1 MHQKKIAMPA
11 SSEQQ
16 PAQLVA
22 VRTSEPFRKR
32 RHWPKT
38 LEARMELGLRELR
51 APATFEEYL
60 ALSEDCDYRIHYRD
74 GHIISFLEIDEKTN
88 AIMGE
93 ASVVHEALV
102 MRIGKLLA
110 EILDLQSGPPFQI
123 LGSNV
128 RLFIAENRK
137 GCNADV
143 TVVQGRI
150 EQKTYKF
157 NRRAVSGVTN
167 PWLIVEVLS
176 DSTREFDLSD
186 KLSDYKQMPSL
197 QQVIFI
203 EQDQV
208 WASTYIRVSPKEWRN
223 LDLTSPE
230 DQIPVLENAIPLQ
243 RVYEHILE
251 V

>member
-1 MHQKKIAMPA
+1 MPET
-11 SSEQQ
+11 SPQQ
-16 PAQLVA
+16 STKLAA

-38 LEARMELGLRELR
+38 LEARMDLGVRELR

-74 GHIISFLEIDEKTN
+74 GHIISFLEIDEPTN

-110 EILDLQSGPPFQI
+110 ELLEGQSNPHFHI
-123 LGSNV
+123 LGSNA
-128 RLFIAENRK
+128 RLFIAEDRK
-137 GCNADV
+137 GYNADV
-143 TVVQGRI
+143 TVVKGEI
-150 EQKTYKF
+150 EQRTYKF
-157 NRRAVSGVTN
+157 NRRAVSGLTN

-176 DSTREFDLSD
+176 DSTRDFDLSE
-186 KLSDYKQMPSL
+186 KLADYKQLPSL

-203 EQDQV
+203 EQDYV
-208 WASTYIRVSPKEWRN
+208 SASTYIRTGAKEWRN
-223 LDLTSPE
+223 LDFNALE
-230 DQIPVLENAIPLQ
+230 DTIPVLDKAISLQ
-243 RVYEHILE
+243 RVYERIL
-251 V
+251 

>member
-1 MHQKKIAMPA
+1 MINMPA
-11 SSEQQ
+11 SSEQSSIKL
-16 PAQLVA
+16 AD

-38 LEARMELGLRELR
+38 LEARIELGLRELR
-51 APATFEEYL
+51 APATFKEYL
-60 ALSEDCDYRIHYRD
+60 ALSEDCNYRIHYRD
-74 GHIISFLEIDEKTN
+74 GNVISFLEIDEQTN

-93 ASVVHEALV
+93 ASVKHELIVARMISLLTETL
-102 MRIGKLLA
+102 GKA
-110 EILDLQSGPPFQI
+110 GPGFQV

-143 TVVQGRI
+143 TVVKGKV

-157 NRRAVSGVTN
+157 NRRAVSGITN
-167 PWLIVEVLS
+167 PWLGVEVLS

-186 KLSDYKQMPSL
+186 KLSDYKQIPSL

-203 EQDQV
+203 EQEEA

-230 DQIPVLENAIPLQ
+230 DQIPVQGDNIPLQ
-243 RVYEHILE
+243 RVYEHIL
-251 V
+251 

>member
-1 MHQKKIAMPA
+1 MPA
-11 SSEQQ
+11 SIEQQ
-16 PAQLVA
+16 PTKVA
-22 VRTSEPFRKR
+22 DFHTSEPFRKR

-38 LEARMELGLRELR
+38 LEARIELGFRELR

-60 ALSEDCDYRIHYRD
+60 ALSEDCNYRIHYRD
-74 GHIISFLEIDEKTN
+74 GQVISFLEIDEQTN

-93 ASVVHEALV
+93 ASVIHELIVAR
-102 MRIGKLLA
+102 MISLLSETLSKA
-110 EILDLQSGPPFQI
+110 GSGFHV

-128 RLFIAENRK
+128 RLFIAENHK

-143 TVVQGRI
+143 TVVKGKV

-157 NRRAVSGVTN
+157 NRPAVSGVTN
-167 PWLIVEVLS
+167 PWLIVEILS

-208 WASTYIRVSPKEWRN
+208 WASTYIRLSPKEWRN

-230 DQIPVLENAIPLQ
+230 DQIPILDQAISLQ
-243 RVYEHILE
+243 QIYASILSE
-251 V
+251 

>member
-1 MHQKKIAMPA
+1 MPTA
-11 SSEQQ
+11 SEQQ
-16 PAQLVA
+16 PAKLAA

-38 LEARMELGLRELR
+38 MEARMELGVRELR

-60 ALSEDCDYRIHYRD
+60 ALSEDCNYRIHYRD
-74 GHIISFLEIDEKTN
+74 GHVISFLEIDEQTN

-93 ASVVHEALV
+93 ASVIHELIVAR
-102 MRIGKLLA
+102 MITLLS
-110 EILDLQSGPPFQI
+110 ETLNKTGSGFQV

-128 RLFIAENRK
+128 RLFIAEDRK

-143 TVVQGRI
+143 TVVEGPV

-157 NRRAVSGVTN
+157 NRRAVTGVTN
-167 PWLIVEVLS
+167 PWLLVEVLS

-186 KLSDYKQMPSL
+186 KLSDYKQLPSL

-203 EQDQV
+203 EQEHV
-208 WASTYIRVSPKEWRN
+208 WASTYIRISPKEWRN
-223 LDLTSPE
+223 LDLNSLE
-230 DQIPVLENAIPLQ
+230 DQIPILDTSISLQ
-243 RVYEHILE
+243 KVYKSILN

>member
-1 MHQKKIAMPA
+1 MHQKNIAMPA

-16 PAQLVA
+16 PAKLVA

-38 LEARMELGLRELR
+38 LEARIELGLRELR

-60 ALSEDCDYRIHYRD
+60 ALSEDCNYRIHYRD
-74 GHIISFLEIDEKTN
+74 GNIISFLEIDEQTN

-93 ASVVHEALV
+93 ASVVHELIVAR
-102 MRIGKLLA
+102 MISLLS
-110 EILDLQSGPPFQI
+110 ETLNKPDSGFKV
-123 LGSNV
+123 LGSNI

>member
-1 MHQKKIAMPA
+1 MINMPA
-11 SSEQQ
+11 SSEQSSIKL
-16 PAQLVA
+16 AD

-38 LEARMELGLRELR
+38 LEARIELGLRELR
-51 APATFEEYL
+51 APATFKEYL
-60 ALSEDCDYRIHYRD
+60 ALSEDCNYRIHYRD
-74 GHIISFLEIDEKTN
+74 GNVISFLEIDEQTN

-93 ASVVHEALV
+93 ASVKHELIVARMISLLTETL
-102 MRIGKLLA
+102 GKA
-110 EILDLQSGPPFQI
+110 GPGFQI
-123 LGSNV
+123 LGSNI

-143 TVVQGRI
+143 TVVKGKV
-150 EQKTYKF
+150 EQNTYKF

-167 PWLIVEVLS
+167 PWLVVEVLS

-186 KLSDYKQMPSL
+186 KLSDYKQLPSL
-197 QQVIFI
+197 QQVIFF
-203 EQDQV
+203 EQDEI

-230 DQIPVLENAIPLQ
+230 DQIPILDQAISLQ
-243 RVYEHILE
+243 QVYASIQGM
-251 V
+251 

>member
-1 MHQKKIAMPA
+1 MPA
-11 SSEQQ
+11 SIEQQ
-16 PAQLVA
+16 PTKVA
-22 VRTSEPFRKR
+22 DFHTSEPFRKR

-38 LEARMELGLRELR
+38 LEARIELGFRELR

-60 ALSEDCDYRIHYRD
+60 ALSEDCNYRIHYRD
-74 GHIISFLEIDEKTN
+74 GQVISFLEIDEQTN

-93 ASVVHEALV
+93 ASVIHELIVAR
-102 MRIGKLLA
+102 MISLLSETLSKA
-110 EILDLQSGPPFQI
+110 GSGFHV

-143 TVVQGRI
+143 TVVKGKV

-167 PWLIVEVLS
+167 PWLIVEILS

-208 WASTYIRVSPKEWRN
+208 WASTYIRLSPKEWRN

-230 DQIPVLENAIPLQ
+230 DQIPILDQAISLQ
-243 RVYEHILE
+243 QIYASILSE
-251 V
+251 

>member
-1 MHQKKIAMPA
+1 MPA
-11 SSEQQ
+11 SIEQQ
-16 PAQLVA
+16 PTKVA
-22 VRTSEPFRKR
+22 DFHTSEPFRKR

-38 LEARMELGLRELR
+38 LEARIELGFRELR

-60 ALSEDCDYRIHYRD
+60 ALSEDCNYRIHYRD
-74 GHIISFLEIDEKTN
+74 GQVISFLEIDEQTN

-93 ASVVHEALV
+93 ASVIHELIVAR
-102 MRIGKLLA
+102 MISLLSETLSKA
-110 EILDLQSGPPFQI
+110 GSGFHV

-143 TVVQGRI
+143 TVVKGKV

-157 NRRAVSGVTN
+157 NRPAVSGVTN
-167 PWLIVEVLS
+167 PWLIVEILS

-208 WASTYIRVSPKEWRN
+208 WASTYIRLSPKEWRN

-230 DQIPVLENAIPLQ
+230 DQIPILDQAISLQ
-243 RVYEHILE
+243 QIYASILSE
-251 V
+251 